1 MFGVLLLLHLGI
13 ALRRGQADTK
23 RKCLFFCCSS
33 AYQHDC
39 ICAPVMPFVSSLCSL
54 ADCQLVGRS
63 VPTCMVHDCVLVSLY
78 RIRPQQ
84 SSKRMNQLNEKP
96 FFFDVVVVDV
106 MKYCD
111 VDDRR
116 ATELWNVT
124 FATFERRTYK
134 NRHTQIKNKINDRVL
149 LGHKLT

>member
-1 MFGVLLLLHLGI
+1 MKNL
-13 ALRRGQADTK
+13 
-23 RKCLFFCCSS
+23 
-33 AYQHDC
+33 
-39 ICAPVMPFVSSLCSL
+39 
-54 ADCQLVGRS
+54 
-63 VPTCMVHDCVLVSLY
+63 
-78 RIRPQQ
+78 
-84 SSKRMNQLNEKP
+84 